1 MAPTP
6 SQKERAL
13 AACRAMSSL
22 GIDDSKVK
30 SVLKKLLKV
39 YDKNWELIE
48 AENYRVL
55 ADAIFEDDDKMVCFP
70 LYVLSLSDTHTH
82 TCVHAPFLLHPYF
95 HGWILSIRC
104 PN

>member
-22 GIDDSKVK
+22 GIDDLRVK
-30 SVLKKLLKV
+30 SGLKKLLKV
-39 YDKNWELIE
+39 YEKNWELIE

-55 ADAIFEDDDKMVCFP
+55 ADAIFEDDDNMVCFP
-70 LYVLSLSDTHTH
+70 LICSLSLSDTNTH
-82 TCVHAPFLLHPYF
+82 VRARSVSSACLLPWLDF
-95 HGWILSIRC
+95 I
-104 PN
+104 